1 MNSTN
6 KKQTQLHKMELDEK
20 YLSRKLLE
28 ISQNKTI
35 IIGSLRKYK
44 SKCKCKNKGKAFVH
58 EKALIKI
65 LRINK
70 RIMRLLIEKDLIK
83 RMDIFGLNL
92 YTVADIE
99 LFLRNLIQFTNTVK
113 HGNNTFL

>member
-1 MNSTN
+1 MNSTD
-6 KKQTQLHKMELDEK
+6 KRQIQLHKMELDEK

-44 SKCKCKNKGKAFVH
+44 SKCKCKNKGNAFVH

-70 RIMRLLIEKDLIK
+70 LIMRLLIDNEFILLWLY
-83 RMDIFGLNL
+83 FG
-92 YTVADIE
+92 
-99 LFLRNLIQFTNTVK
+99 
-113 HGNNTFL
+113 